1 MNSDVAIEEVALEV
15 QANNLLTLEEFKT
28 IIMHIK
34 ENSEDNDKLTK
45 ILVSDDCTG
54 FTSFGEHLV
63 CDLLHLV
70 EKLLND
76 EGDWISWW
84 LYEDVSKIVTCS
96 NTSYDLTNAE
106 DLYYFL
112 RKEYNKVKREEEDGN
127 S

>member
-1 MNSDVAIEEVALEV
+1 MEV
-15 QANNLLTLEEFKT
+15 QVNNLLTLEEFKT
-28 IIMHIK
+28 IVEHIK
-34 ENSEDNDKLTK
+34 ENFDDNNKLTK
-45 ILVSDDCTG
+45 ILVSNDCTG

-84 LYEDVSKIVTCS
+84 LYEDTSKVVTSS
-96 NTSYDLTNAE
+96 NRSYDLTKVE

-112 RKEYNKVKREEEDGN
+112 RKEYNKVKREDDNGN
-127 S
+127 N